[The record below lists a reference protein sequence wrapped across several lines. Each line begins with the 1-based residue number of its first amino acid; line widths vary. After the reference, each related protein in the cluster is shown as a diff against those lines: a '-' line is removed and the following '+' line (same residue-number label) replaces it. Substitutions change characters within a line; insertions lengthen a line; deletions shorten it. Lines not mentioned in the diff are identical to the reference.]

1 MKIIRKTLTTTLLCT
16 ALLSSGCA
24 GDSKNQ
30 TADTSAVS
38 ASESTVSASESAD
51 SSQAENHAVTENAS
65 SDSQNSQESD
75 QSVSENSNNETP
87 DPKANESESSEL
99 YAMDTVMSL
108 TAYGSHARE
117 ALDSASAEI
126 QRLDKLFS
134 ISSETGDIYRVN
146 RDGEGDLSEDTRS
159 LLASALEYGKD
170 TNGIF
175 DCTIEPVMEA
185 WGCTTKNYRIP
196 SDSELA
202 ELLSHVDASTVT
214 LSGNH
219 VTLPEDVKLDLG
231 GIAKGFTS
239 ARVMEVFKNSGV
251 TSGIIS
257 LGGNVQ
263 TLGTKPDEKLWRVG
277 IQDPNDLNAMFAVV
291 EVSDEA
297 VITSGAYQR
306 YFEENG
312 VHYHH
317 IIDPRTGY
325 PAESGLTSVTIISP
339 DGTLADALSTSLFI
353 MGPDDASAF
362 WQNHRDKFEAIMMTE
377 NGEVLVTSG
386 LADRCKV
393 TNGGKVRVIS

>member
-87 DPKANESESSEL
+87 DPKANESESNEL

-185 WGCTTKNYRIP
+185 WGFTTKNYRIP

>member
-117 ALDSASAEI
+117 AIDSASAEI

-185 WGCTTKNYRIP
+185 WGFTTKNYRIP

>member
-185 WGCTTKNYRIP
+185 WGFTTKNYRIP

-277 IQDPNDLNAMFAVV
+277 IQDPNDLNAMFVVV

-325 PAESGLTSVTIISP
+325 PAENGLTSVTIISP

>member
-1 MKIIRKTLTTTLLCT
+1 MKMIRQTLTATLLCT

-24 GDSKNQ
+24 ANSRNQ
-30 TADTSAVS
+30 TAGSSAVS
-38 ASESTVSASESAD
+38 DSVSESTESTETSSNTSEFANQTVSESETETAAAD
-51 SSQAENHAVTENAS
+51 SQETNAA
-65 SDSQNSQESD
+65 
-75 QSVSENSNNETP
+75 VSENTP
-87 DPKANESESSEL
+87 DPKASESESSDL

-108 TAYGSHARE
+108 TTYGSHAKE
-117 ALDSASAEI
+117 ALDAASAEI

-134 ISSETGDIYRVN
+134 ISSETGDIYQVN
-146 RDGEGDLSEDTRS
+146 KNGEGDLSEDTRS
-159 LLASALEYGKD
+159 LLASALEYGRETD
-170 TNGIF
+170 GIF

-185 WGCTTKNYRIP
+185 WGFTTQNYRVP
-196 SDSELA
+196 SDAELS

-214 LSGNH
+214 LTGNH
-219 VTLPEDVKLDLG
+219 VTLPSDVKLDLG

-239 ARVMEVFKNSGV
+239 ARVMDVFKENGV

-263 TLGTKPDEKLWRVG
+263 TLGLKPDGKRWRVG
-277 IQDPNDLNAMFAVV
+277 IQDPSDLNSMFAVV

-325 PAESGLTSVTIISP
+325 PAESGLTSVTIISA

-353 MGPDDASAF
+353 MGADDASAF
-362 WQNHRDKFEAIMMTE
+362 WKKHQDQFEAIMMTDS
-377 NGEVLVTSG
+377 GEVLVTSG
-386 LADRCKV
+386 LADRCKI
-393 TNGGKVRVIS
+393 TSGGKVRVIS

>member
-87 DPKANESESSEL
+87 DPKANESESTEL

-185 WGCTTKNYRIP
+185 WGFTTKNYRIP

>member
-1 MKIIRKTLTTTLLCT
+1 MKIIRKTLTATLLCT

-51 SSQAENHAVTENAS
+51 SSQAENHAVTENTS

-117 ALDSASAEI
+117 ALDSASDEI

-185 WGCTTKNYRIP
+185 WGFTTKNYRIP

>member
-1 MKIIRKTLTTTLLCT
+1 MKIIRKTLTATLLCT

-51 SSQAENHAVTENAS
+51 SSQAENHAVTENTS

-185 WGCTTKNYRIP
+185 WGFTTKNYRIP

>member
-1 MKIIRKTLTTTLLCT
+1 MKIIKKTLIATLLCT

-51 SSQAENHAVTENAS
+51 SSQAENQTVTENAL

-75 QSVSENSNNETP
+75 QSVSESSNNDTP

-126 QRLDKLFS
+126 QRLDQLFS
-134 ISSETGDIYRVN
+134 ISSKTGDIYRVN
-146 RDGEGDLSEDTRS
+146 RDGQGDLSEDTRS

-185 WGCTTKNYRIP
+185 WGFTTKNYRVP
-196 SDSELA
+196 SDSELT
-202 ELLSHVDASTVT
+202 ELLSHVDASAVT

-263 TLGTKPDEKLWRVG
+263 TLGTKPDGKLWRVG

-353 MGPDDASAF
+353 MGPDDASTF

>member
-75 QSVSENSNNETP
+75 QSVSENSNNETS

-185 WGCTTKNYRIP
+185 WGFTTKNYRIP

>member
-185 WGCTTKNYRIP
+185 WGFTTKNYRIP
-196 SDSELA
+196 SDSELV

>member
-1 MKIIRKTLTTTLLCT
+1 MKIIKKTLIATLLCT

-51 SSQAENHAVTENAS
+51 SSQAENQTVTENAL

-75 QSVSENSNNETP
+75 QSVSESSNNDTP

-126 QRLDKLFS
+126 QRLDQLFS
-134 ISSETGDIYRVN
+134 ISSKTGDIYRVN
-146 RDGEGDLSEDTRS
+146 RDEQGDLSEDTRS

-185 WGCTTKNYRIP
+185 WGFTTKNYRVP
-196 SDSELA
+196 SDSELT
-202 ELLSHVDASTVT
+202 ELLSHVDASAVT

-263 TLGTKPDEKLWRVG
+263 TLGTKPDGKLWRVG

-353 MGPDDASAF
+353 MGLDDASTF

>member
-1 MKIIRKTLTTTLLCT
+1 MKIIRKTLTATLLCT

-38 ASESTVSASESAD
+38 ASESTVSASKSAD
-51 SSQAENHAVTENAS
+51 SSQAENHAVTENTS

-185 WGCTTKNYRIP
+185 WGFTTKNYRIP

>member
-75 QSVSENSNNETP
+75 HSVSENSNNETP
-87 DPKANESESSEL
+87 DPKANESESTEL

-185 WGCTTKNYRIP
+185 WGFTTKNYRIP

>member
-1 MKIIRKTLTTTLLCT
+1 MKIIRKTLTATLLCT

-30 TADTSAVS
+30 TADASAVS
-38 ASESTVSASESAD
+38 TSESTVSSTETAVSGETETQADAETAPANSE
-51 SSQAENHAVTENAS
+51 E
-65 SDSQNSQESD
+65 SDS
-75 QSVSENSNNETP
+75 SVSENTNNETTP

-126 QRLDKLFS
+126 QRLDQLFS

-146 RDGEGDLSEDTRS
+146 RDGQGDLSEDTRS

-185 WGCTTKNYRIP
+185 WGFTTKNYRVP
-196 SDSELA
+196 SDSELT

-219 VTLPEDVKLDLG
+219 VMLPEDVKLDLG

-263 TLGTKPDEKLWRVG
+263 TLGTKPDGKLWRVG

-353 MGPDDASAF
+353 MGPDDASTF
-362 WQNHRDKFEAIMMTE
+362 WQNHRDKFEAIMMTDS
-377 NGEVLVTSG
+377 GEVLVTSG

-393 TNGGKVRVIS
+393 TTGGKVRVIS